1 MNEVHVALRHLLDIL
16 AAHGRPVASHLRP
29 GLPKEEI
36 EQRCL
41 AAGVTLPAEISALYQ
56 FCDGVEAHYL
66 RSEDFCLFDFYSF
79 MPLDWAL
86 EQQARYKE
94 IADCHWSKD
103 GTAYDKEA
111 AANWFPFLYG
121 EGDSYVVDPLA
132 ALAQK
137 PAIISDMLEFWPEV
151 MYTSLTTMFN
161 TLSECYRRGAYG
173 AALGDANDE
182 LLIAKISALHNPNVP
197 YWQERLRE
205 LDASKYGAWE

>member
-1 MNEVHVALRHLLDIL
+1 MNEVHVALRQLLDIL
-16 AAHGRPVASHLRP
+16 AEHDRPVASHLRP

-66 RSEDFCLFDFYSF
+66 RSEDFCLFGIHWL
-79 MPLDWAL
+79 MPLDRAI
-86 EQQARYKE
+86 EQQAFYKE
-94 IADCHWSKD
+94 DA
-103 GTAYDKEA
+103 AYNPERS
-111 AANWFPFLYG
+111 ANWFPFLYG

>member
-1 MNEVHVALRHLLDIL
+1 MNEVHVALRQLLDIL
-16 AAHGRPVASHLRP
+16 AEHDRPVASHLRP

-41 AAGVTLPAEISALYQ
+41 AAGVTLPSEISALYQ

-86 EQQARYKE
+86 EQQAIIKE
-94 IADCHWSKD
+94 N
-103 GTAYDKEA
+103 GAYDGERGA
-111 AANWFPFLYG
+111 DWFPFLYG
-121 EGDSYVVDPLA
+121 EGVSYVVDPQA

-137 PAIISDMLEFWPEV
+137 PAVILDDPEFWPEV